1 MSSDF
6 SRMRESMV
14 DTQLRRRDISDEK
27 VLGAMLKVPRHLFV
41 PQDMRRHAYN
51 DEPLPIGEGQTISQ
65 PYIVAYMTQA
75 LRPQAHHRILEIGT
89 GSGYQTAILAELAQ
103 EVLTVEL
110 LPSLSRR
117 AAHILGELG
126 YTNIRFKVGDGT
138 LGWEEHAPYEG
149 IIVTAAPGKVPKTL
163 QAQLDMSAR
172 LVIPVGMAF
181 QDLVLVTR
189 RKNRFVQKKLLP
201 VRFVPLIRPT

>member
-14 DTQLRRRDISDEK
+14 ETQLRRRDILDEK

-75 LRPQAHHRILEIGT
+75 LRPQAHHRILEVGT

-103 EVLTVEL
+103 EVFTVEL

-117 AAHILGELG
+117 AVHILGELG
-126 YTNIRFKVGDGT
+126 YTNIRFKVADGT

-172 LVIPVGMAF
+172 LVIPVGVAF

-189 RKNRFVQKKLLP
+189 RKNRFVKKKLLP